1 MENAIQSFILT
12 EPPREPTKDVQVIS
26 ELEMNFTPYEW
37 QVRAFRQ
44 FVDNGLTGFAFLA
57 DVGTGKTA
65 TAITI
70 LRYINWNLQGDTRIL
85 IIGPS
90 VVIHNWKN
98 EIAKYSLKKNELGR
112 VYPLSEASKR
122 KAIMK
127 DLVSKKAYGVVV
139 TNYESF
145 DNEEFVKLVT
155 SWGPTIIVG
164 DELHRI
170 KSYKSKR
177 AKAIV
182 GLASIAS
189 YRLGL
194 TGSAILNSPMDLF
207 MQWKFIDNGEAFGT
221 NFFNFRNYYFYDAN
235 AKWAGKQNYFP
246 KFEPVVSKFPE
257 LSAKIQKSSI
267 RVVKSET
274 LDLPPYIEKTI
285 KLEMSPKQKKIYEQ
299 MEKDFIAFVETE
311 DKPVAVVA
319 QLALTKAL
327 RLMQIASGFAVSDAN
342 IELPL
347 GDNPKLDAL
356 EKILDDN
363 ENASVIVW
371 CSFKANYKAIGERLT
386 KMKVSHVFLTG
397 EQNANEKQES
407 IDRFQSKLSR
417 VIVANRK
424 AGGIG
429 VNLTAA
435 SLSCVFSRNFSL
447 EEEIQSD
454 GRNYRGG
461 SQIHDS
467 ITKINLIM
475 EGTIEEKIVEAL
487 AGKQSISNIILDLK
501 KDMK

>member
-1 MENAIQSFILT
+1 MAPIAIT
-12 EPPREPTKDVQVIS
+12 EIP
-26 ELEMNFTPYEW
+26 MNFTPYEW
-37 QVRAFRQ
+37 QVKAFRQ
-44 FVDNGLTGFAFLA
+44 FVDNELTGFAFLA

-70 LRYINWNLQGDTRIL
+70 LRYLNWLLHNDIKIL

-98 EIAKYSLKKNELGR
+98 EIAKYCIEKDELGK

-122 KAIMK
+122 KTVMK
-127 DLVSKKAYGVVV
+127 ELCEKKAYGVVV

-145 DNEEFVKLVT
+145 DNDEFAKLVT
-155 SWGPTIIVG
+155 KWGPTVIVC

-177 AKAIV
+177 AKTIV
-182 GLASIAS
+182 NIALGAHF
-189 YRLGL
+189 RLGL

-207 MQWKFIDNGEAFGT
+207 MQWKFIDKGEAFGS
-221 NFFNFRNYYFYDAN
+221 NFFNFRNVYFYDAN
-235 AKWAGKQNYFP
+235 AKWAGRNNYFP
-246 KFEPVVSKFPE
+246 KWEPVVDKFPE
-257 LSAKIQKSSI
+257 LTAKVQRSSI

-274 LDLPPYIEKTI
+274 LDLPPFIEKTI
-285 KLEMSPKQKKIYEQ
+285 KLEMSPKQKRIYDQ

-311 DKPVAVVA
+311 DKPAAVVA

-327 RLMQIASGFAVSDAN
+327 RLMQIASGFAATDTGGEVTFT
-342 IELPL
+342 E
-347 GDNPKLDAL
+347 NPKLDAL
-356 EKILDDN
+356 EKILTDN
-363 ENASVIVW
+363 ESESVIVW
-371 CSFKANYKAIGERLT
+371 CSFKANYQAIGERLT
-386 KMKVSHVFLTG
+386 KMGVSHVFLTG
-397 EQNANEKQES
+397 EQSAKEKQES
-407 IDRFQSKLSR
+407 IDSFQEKRNGTR

-429 VNLTAA
+429 VNLTTA
-435 SLSCVFSRNFSL
+435 SISVVFSRNFSL

-461 SQIHDS
+461 SQIHSS
-467 ITKINLIM
+467 ITKINLVM

-487 AGKQSISNIILDLK
+487 QGKQEISNVILNIK
-501 KDMK
+501 KDQR

>member
-1 MENAIQSFILT
+1 MIT
-12 EPPREPTKDVQVIS
+12 ELK
-26 ELEMNFTPYEW
+26 LNFTPYEW
-37 QVRAFRQ
+37 QTKAFRH
-44 FVDNGLTGFAFLA
+44 FVDEGLTGYAFLA

-70 LRYINWNLQGDTRIL
+70 MRYLNWNLQGNTKIL

-98 EIAKYSLKKNELGR
+98 EIARYCLKKNELGT
-112 VYPLSEASKR
+112 VYPLSESSKR
-122 KAIMK
+122 KTIMK
-127 DLVSKKAYGVVV
+127 DLVEKNAYGVVV

-145 DNEEFVKLVT
+145 DNEEFTALANL
-155 SWGPTIIVG
+155 WGPQVVVC

-182 GLASIAS
+182 GLASS
-189 YRLGL
+189 TPYRLGL

-207 MQWKFIDNGEAFGT
+207 MQWKFIDKGESFGT
-221 NFFNFRNYYFYDAN
+221 NFFNFRNLFFYDAN
-235 AKWAGKQNYFP
+235 AKWAGKNNYFP
-246 KFEPVVSKFPE
+246 KWEPVQSKFPE
-257 LSAKIQKSSI
+257 LSEKIAKSSI

-274 LDLPPYIEKTI
+274 LDLPPYIEKTL
-285 KLEMSPKQKKIYEQ
+285 KLEMSPKQKKIYAQ

-327 RLMQIASGFAVSDAN
+327 RLMQIASGFASTDTG

-356 EKILDDN
+356 EKILEDN
-363 ENASVIVW
+363 VDASVIVW

-386 KMKVSHVFLTG
+386 KLKISHVFLTG
-397 EQNANEKQES
+397 EQDAQEKQVS
-407 IDRFQSKLSR
+407 IDAFQNKETR
-417 VIVANRK
+417 VIIANRK

-435 SLSCVFSRNFSL
+435 RLSVVFSRNFSL

-454 GRNYRGG
+454 GRNFRGG
-461 SQIHDS
+461 SQIHEH
-467 ITKINLIM
+467 ITKINLIC
-475 EGTIEEKIVEAL
+475 ENTIEEKIVEAL
-487 AGKQSISNIILDLK
+487 SNKQSISNIILDLK

>member
-1 MENAIQSFILT
+1 MIT
-12 EPPREPTKDVQVIS
+12 
-26 ELEMNFTPYEW
+26 ELEMNFKPYDW
-37 QVRAFRQ
+37 QVKAFRQ
-44 FVDNGLTGFAFLA
+44 FVDEGLSGYALLA

-65 TAITI
+65 TAVTMMRYVNQI
-70 LRYINWNLQGDTRIL
+70 LGNTKTL

-98 EIAKYSLKKNELGR
+98 EIAKYCIKKNELGN
-112 VYPLSEASKR
+112 VFPLSEASKR
-122 KAIMK
+122 KKMMK
-127 DLVSKKAYGVVV
+127 DIADKGAYGVVV

-145 DNEEFVKLVT
+145 DNEEFCDH
-155 SWGPTIIVG
+155 VG
-164 DELHRI
+164 RWKPDIMVCDELHRI

-182 GLASIAS
+182 GISGECG
-189 YRLGL
+189 YRFGL

-221 NFFNFRNYYFYDAN
+221 NFFNFRNVFFYDTN
-235 AKWAGKQNYFP
+235 AKWAGRPNYFP
-246 KFEPVVSKFPE
+246 KWEPVASKFPE
-257 LSAKIQKSSI
+257 LTDKIAKSSI

-285 KLEMSPKQKKIYEQ
+285 KLEMTPKQKKIYES

-327 RLMQIASGFAVSDAN
+327 RLMQIASGFAVSDDGGEIA
-342 IELPL
+342 L
-347 GDNPKLDAL
+347 GENPKLDAI
-356 EKILDDN
+356 EQILTDN
-363 ENASVIVW
+363 ENAQVIIW

-386 KMKVSHVFLTG
+386 KMKVEHVFLTG
-397 EQNANEKQES
+397 EQDARAKQDAIEA
-407 IDRFQSKLSR
+407 FQSGGAR

-435 SLSCVFSRNFSL
+435 PISCVFSRNFSL

-461 SQIHDS
+461 SQIHSS

-475 EGTIEEKIVEAL
+475 EGSIEEKIVEAL

-501 KDMK
+501 KDIK

>member
-1 MENAIQSFILT
+1 MIT
-12 EPPREPTKDVQVIS
+12 

-37 QVRAFRQ
+37 QVKAFRH
-44 FVDNGLTGFAFLA
+44 FVDNNLTGYAFLA

-70 LRYINWNLQGDTRIL
+70 MRYLNWNLQGDTRIL

-98 EIAKYSLKKNELGR
+98 EIAKYCLKKNELGK

-122 KAIMK
+122 KSIMK
-127 DLVSKKAYGVVV
+127 ELVDKKAYGVVV

-145 DNEEFVKLVT
+145 DNEEFSKMVDK
-155 SWGPTIIVG
+155 WGPTIIVC

-182 GLASIAS
+182 GIAS
-189 YRLGL
+189 SADYRLGL

-207 MQWKFIDNGEAFGT
+207 QQWKFIDKGEAFGT
-221 NFFNFRNYYFYDAN
+221 NFFNFRNFFFYDVN

-257 LSAKIQKSSI
+257 LTAKIQKSSI

-285 KLEMSPKQKKIYEQ
+285 KLEMSPKQKRIYEQ

-327 RLMQIASGFAVSDAN
+327 RLMQIASGFAATDTGAEIS
-342 IELPL
+342 L
-347 GDNPKLDAL
+347 GENPKLDAL
-356 EKILDDN
+356 EKILEDN
-363 ENASVIVW
+363 ESASVIVW

-386 KMKVSHVFLTG
+386 KMNVSHVFLTG
-397 EQNANEKQES
+397 EQDARAKQES
-407 IDRFQSKLSR
+407 IDSFQRKDSR

-429 VNLTAA
+429 VNLTTA
-435 SLSCVFSRNFSL
+435 SISCVFSRNFSL

-475 EGTIEEKIVEAL
+475 EDTIEEKIVEAL
-487 AGKQSISNIILDLK
+487 SNKQTISNIILDLK
-501 KDMK
+501 KDIKC

>member
-1 MENAIQSFILT
+1 
-12 EPPREPTKDVQVIS
+12 
-26 ELEMNFTPYEW
+26 MNFTPYEW
-37 QVRAFRQ
+37 QVKAFRQ
-44 FVDNGLTGFAFLA
+44 FVDENLTGFAFLA

-70 LRYINWNLQGDTRIL
+70 LRYINWNLQGDTRTL

-98 EIAKYSLKKNELGR
+98 EIAKYSLKKDELGR

-122 KAIMK
+122 KSMMK
-127 DLVSKKAYGVVV
+127 DLVEKKAYGVVV

-145 DNEEFVKLVT
+145 DNEEFVNLVKQ
-155 SWGPTIIVG
+155 WGPNTIVC

-182 GLASIAS
+182 GLAEKAY

-207 MQWKFIDNGEAFGT
+207 MQWKFIDQGNAFGT
-221 NFFNFRNYYFYDAN
+221 NFFNFRNLFFYDVN
-235 AKWAGKQNYFP
+235 AKWAGKNNYFP
-246 KFEPVVSKFPE
+246 KWEPVASKYPE
-257 LSAKIQKSSI
+257 LSSKIQKSSI

-274 LDLPPYIEKTI
+274 LDLPPYIEKTL
-285 KLEMSPKQKKIYEQ
+285 KLEMAPKQKKIYDQ
-299 MEKDFIAFVETE
+299 MARDFVAFIETE
-311 DKPVAVVA
+311 DKPAAVVA

-327 RLMQIASGFAVSDAN
+327 RLMQIASGFAATDTGD
-342 IELPL
+342 ELSL
-347 GDNPKLDAL
+347 GENPKLDAL
-356 EKILDDN
+356 EKILIDN
-363 ENASVIVW
+363 ESASVIVW
-371 CSFKANYKAIGERLT
+371 CSFKANYRAIGERLT
-386 KMKVSHVFLTG
+386 KIGVSHVFLTG
-397 EQNANEKQES
+397 EQDARAKQES
-407 IDRFQSKLSR
+407 IDTFQNGIGAR

-435 SLSCVFSRNFSL
+435 KLSVVFSRNFSL

-461 SQIHDS
+461 SQIHSS

-487 AGKQSISNIILDLK
+487 NNKQSISNIILDLK
-501 KDMK
+501 KGI

>member
-1 MENAIQSFILT
+1 MGKDMQSITATKQLEDLVIKPVIT
-12 EPPREPTKDVQVIS
+12 ELK
-26 ELEMNFTPYEW
+26 LNFTPYDW
-37 QVRAFRQ
+37 QVKAFRS
-44 FVDNGLTGFAFLA
+44 FVDEDLNGYAFLA

-70 LRYINWNLQGDTRIL
+70 LRYLNMKLGENMRTVIV
-85 IIGPS
+85 GPS

-98 EIAKYSLKKNELGR
+98 EIARYCLKKNELGP
-112 VYPLSEASKR
+112 VYPLSESSKR

-127 DLVSKKAYGVVV
+127 DLVDKRAYGVVI

-145 DNEEFVKLVT
+145 DNEDFAKMVDK
-155 SWGPTIIVG
+155 WGPTVFVC

-177 AKAIV
+177 AKTIV
-182 GLASIAS
+182 GIAS
-189 YRLGL
+189 VVPYRLGL
-194 TGSAILNSPMDLF
+194 TGSAILNSPMDIF
-207 MQWKFIDNGEAFGT
+207 QQWKFIDQGEAFGT
-221 NFFNFRNYYFYDAN
+221 NFFNFRNLYFYDAN

-246 KFEPVVSKFPE
+246 KFEPIESKFPE
-257 LSAKIQKSSI
+257 LSAKIKRSSI

-274 LDLPPYIEKTI
+274 LDLPPYIEKTL
-285 KLEMSPKQKKIYEQ
+285 KLEMSPKQKKIYAQ

-327 RLMQIASGFAVSDAN
+327 RLMQIASGFAATDTG

-356 EKILDDN
+356 EKILEDN
-363 ENASVIVW
+363 EDASVIVW

-386 KMKVSHVFLTG
+386 KLKISHVFLTG
-397 EQNANEKQES
+397 EQNAQEKQLS
-407 IDRFQSKLSR
+407 IDLFQRAESR
-417 VIVANRK
+417 VIIANRK

-429 VNLTAA
+429 VNLTTA
-435 SLSCVFSRNFSL
+435 SLSVVFSRNFSL

-461 SQIHDS
+461 SQIHAN
-467 ITKINLIM
+467 ITKINLIC

-487 AGKQSISNIILDLK
+487 SNKQSISNIILDLK

>member
-1 MENAIQSFILT
+1 MIT
-12 EPPREPTKDVQVIS
+12 ELP
-26 ELEMNFTPYEW
+26 LNFTPYEW
-37 QVRAFRQ
+37 QVKAFRQ
-44 FVDNGLTGFAFLA
+44 FVDQGLTGYAFLA

-70 LRYINWNLQGDTRIL
+70 MRYLNWNLQGDTKIL

-98 EIAKYSLKKNELGR
+98 EIARYCLKKNELGK

-122 KAIMK
+122 KTIMK
-127 DLVSKKAYGVVV
+127 ELVEKNSHGVVI

-145 DNEEFVKLVT
+145 DNEEFTALANLWCPQVV
-155 SWGPTIIVG
+155 VC

-182 GLASIAS
+182 GLATNTQ

-207 MQWKFIDNGEAFGT
+207 MQWKFIDQGEAFGT
-221 NFFNFRNYYFYDAN
+221 NFFNFRNLYFYDAN
-235 AKWAGKQNYFP
+235 AKWAGRNNYFP
-246 KFEPVVSKFPE
+246 KWEPVQNKFPE
-257 LSAKIQKSSI
+257 LTGKIASSSI

-285 KLEMSPKQKKIYEQ
+285 KLEMSPKQKKIYAQ

-327 RLMQIASGFAVSDAN
+327 RLMQIASGFASTDTGAEVVLD
-342 IELPL
+342 
-347 GDNPKLDAL
+347 GNPKLDAL
-356 EKILDDN
+356 EKILTDN
-363 ENASVIVW
+363 EDASVIVW

-386 KMKVSHVFLTG
+386 KMGVSHVFLTG
-397 EQNANEKQES
+397 EQDAKEKQVS
-407 IDRFQSKLSR
+407 IDLFQSSNAR

-435 SLSCVFSRNFSL
+435 RLSVVFSRNFSL

-454 GRNYRGG
+454 GRNFRGG
-461 SQIHDS
+461 SQIHDN
-467 ITKINLIM
+467 ITKINLIC
-475 EGTIEEKIVEAL
+475 EDTIEEKIVEAL
-487 AGKQSISNIILDLK
+487 AGKQKISDIILDLK